1 MKNLSEKRL
10 NFLMDKETYAR
21 LVDLAKESDK
31 TISSYIR
38 MIINQKYD
46 FVLGRKFETFYATVF
61 RICDNARDDNSAI
74 IILDSLWDKN
84 EFKDNIVEGGEDSMF
99 YDLPEKAKSV
109 ITNIVMDDRS
119 LENWLYVDTLEVIRQ
134 QVPRDSSMEQRI
146 QLMEQ
151 LGKYV
156 NEKWNKQE

>member
-1 MKNLSEKRL
+1 MKNLSERRL

-61 RICDNARDDNSAI
+61 RIYDSAREDNSAVVV
-74 IILDSLWDKN
+74 LDSLWDKN
-84 EFKDNIVEGGEDSMF
+84 DYKDNIVEGGEDSMF
-99 YDLPEKAKSV
+99 YDLPEKAKSI
-109 ITNIVMDDRS
+109 ITDIVMDDRS
-119 LENWLYVDTLEVIRQ
+119 LKNWLCVDTLEVIRR
-134 QVPRDSSMEQRI
+134 QVPRDSSMKQRV

-151 LGKYV
+151 LDKYI